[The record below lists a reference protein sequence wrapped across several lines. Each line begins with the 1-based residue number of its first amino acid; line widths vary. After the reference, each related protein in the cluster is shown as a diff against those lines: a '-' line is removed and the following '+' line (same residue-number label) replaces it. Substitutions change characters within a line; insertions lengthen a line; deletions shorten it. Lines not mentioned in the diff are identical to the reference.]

1 MILQGNQRAGARDLA
16 LHLLK
21 EENEH
26 VNVHELRGFVSDDLV
41 SALNEA
47 HAISRGTKAR
57 QFLYSLSLNP
67 PANENVS
74 TQDFEAAISQVEDK
88 LGLTG
93 QPRAIVFHEKSGADG
108 LPRRHCHAVWS
119 RIDAKN
125 MKAIPLPYTKYKL
138 REISR
143 ELYIEHGWNI
153 PNGFLDSKE
162 RDPRNF
168 ALAQWQQAKR
178 IGKDPREIKA
188 ALQDSW
194 AISDT
199 QSTFKQALKARGFT
213 LAKGDR
219 RGFVALDHACE
230 VYSIPKWTGL
240 RTKEV
245 RTRLKDQEHLP
256 SVDEAKAQ
264 IAKDMTNRLSVLRER
279 QEEAVSQRLYQIAEK
294 RSNLVEKQSAERKRL
309 RTEQE
314 RRQAVE
320 AKTRQ
325 AKFNKGLRGL
335 FDRMLGRNKKL
346 KQQNEHEAQ
355 LAHDRD
361 QKEHDKLVFQ
371 HIEVRRSL
379 QSRTQRLEAFRET
392 RQKALSQDIEQ
403 YKEIGRNE
411 RDFFEFRQRLPNQ
424 QKDRG
429 FGPEREL

>member
-21 EENEH
+21 EENDH
-26 VNVHELRGFVSDDLV
+26 VDVHELRGFVSDDLV

-74 TQDFEAAISQVEDK
+74 TTAFEAAISRVEST

-108 LPRRHCHAVWS
+108 QPRRHCHVVWS

-125 MKAIPLPYTKYKL
+125 MKAIPLPYTQYKL

-143 ELYIEHGWNI
+143 ELYIEHGWKM
-153 PNGFLDSKE
+153 PRGFLDSKE
-162 RDPRNF
+162 RDSRNF
-168 ALAQWQQAKR
+168 SLAQWQQAKR
-178 IGKDPREIKA
+178 VGKDPREIKTV
-188 ALQDSW
+188 LQDSW
-194 AISDT
+194 AISNT
-199 QSTFKQALKARGFT
+199 QSAFKQALKERGFT

-219 RGFVALDHACE
+219 RGFVALDYACGA
-230 VYSIPKWTGL
+230 YSIPKWTGL

-279 QEEAVSQRLYQIAEK
+279 QEKTISHRLYQIAEK
-294 RSNLVEKQSAERKRL
+294 RSNLVEKQSAEREHL

-314 RRQAVE
+314 RRQAEE
-320 AKTRQ
+320 ATTRQ
-325 AKFNKGLRGL
+325 AEFNKGLRGL
-335 FDRMLGRNKKL
+335 LDRMLGRYKKL
-346 KQQNEHEAQ
+346 KQQNEYQAQ

-361 QKEHDKLVFQ
+361 RNERDKLVFQ
-371 HIEVRRSL
+371 HMEVRRSL
-379 QSRTQRLEAFRET
+379 QSRIQRLGVFRET
-392 RQKALSQDIEQ
+392 RQHALSQDIEQ

-411 RDFFEFRQRLPNQ
+411 RDVFEFRQRVKHQ

-429 FGPEREL
+429 PEREL